1 MGIGNLG
8 IGDLGIELAKK
19 LADTQHR
26 DESGNEVGLTFS
38 AHKVRVRK
46 RTDLNT
52 VEELPCPI
60 FSILATGKATM
71 EGFFSFSI

>member
-1 MGIGNLG
+1 MGIV
-8 IGDLGIELAKK
+8 DLGIELAKK

-26 DESGNEVGLTFS
+26 DESGRENEVGFTFS